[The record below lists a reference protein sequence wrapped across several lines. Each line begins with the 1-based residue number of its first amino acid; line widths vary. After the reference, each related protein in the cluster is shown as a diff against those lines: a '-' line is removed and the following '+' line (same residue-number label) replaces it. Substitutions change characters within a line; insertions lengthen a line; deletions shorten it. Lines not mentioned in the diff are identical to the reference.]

1 MKSLIYLIKEPVER
15 LLEFVDCESVTGEN
29 ICAVILKVIRSHGL
43 QPNLCRAQMY
53 DGAGNMAGQLRG
65 CASRFLKEVPQ
76 ATYYHCASHQLNL
89 AISKTTKVN
98 EIQSMLSV
106 LTSVGLF
113 YKYSPKRQRQ
123 LEVSLETYNSQLQN
137 TTGAIKKSKLKTMC
151 QTRWIEQHTCMEDF
165 DDMYTALCMC
175 LNDIT
180 GNSDGKWDGK
190 AVTEAQGLRHSISTP
205 GFISAFKVNLHVFG
219 FTKPLSILLQGSTM
233 DIITAYDEIHVVKK
247 IL

>member
-1 MKSLIYLIKEPVER
+1 
-15 LLEFVDCESVTGEN
+15 
-29 ICAVILKVIRSHGL
+29 
-43 QPNLCRAQMY
+43 
-53 DGAGNMAGQLRG
+53 
-65 CASRFLKEVPQ
+65 
-76 ATYYHCASHQLNL
+76 
-89 AISKTTKVN
+89 
-98 EIQSMLSV
+98 MLSV

-151 QTRWIEQHTCMEDF
+151 QTRWIEQHTCN
-165 DDMYTALCMC
+165 TALCMC
-175 LNDIT
+175 LDDIT

-233 DIITAYDEIHVVKK
+233 DIITVYDEIHVVKK
-247 IL
+247 ILQELRKDPVKELFRSMLAMAEVSGSEGMSIPRRCGRQTARSNVQASTPEEYWRRTHFWTIYFKSSIIGSIN